1 MLRDEKGR
9 FVKKFQEGSTAEI
22 KPAGVKITNPKDNE
36 SDNEG
41 NNNKVGKK
49 INKEHIADILEFFR
63 LGLNYFTNK
72 EIGKL
77 AKDSTK
83 PGLEQVSDTTLS
95 VYGNYRD
102 LIGGQKSAAD
112 IRNSVSTPLTPDAAL
127 HHNTRLLAEIEA
139 QKSIAE
145 GLSDDE
151 ESQRKSIDR
160 AISANVQNQLNRSE
174 KANTNMKTLINHGQ
188 NLAGIEIDTLLNNV
202 EGVANTFLKDEE
214 LGLRKDVEKQR
225 YYQDKYDQALV
236 GKRVWHGYS
245 GNLTDD
251 EKRLKNIYNT
261 QGIDGITEYLE
272 KNPNLQKVWD
282 TLETKMN
289 NEIIRRQAALKGVDV
304 NIPEPAKSS
313 NYGIWGD
320 NVGYDWVNLRK
331 KGGNIKLIK
340 HTNKDKTE
348 SNKRIAKQFLENT
361 INQIHTYRQ
370 LIPKKSKKKY
380 QTGGNLPFVSFTP
393 VSVPES
399 SHYQEEQDDTEDLTT
414 KDILEILNDME
425 GLDSDREAIIHSLKY
440 FSLNDP
446 MDPLGLSPSTNIVYK
461 YATIINNIKKA
472 KNNKE
477 WFDKA
482 YEQLRENYAL
492 DELAVTK
499 DGYFIGVKEGDYEYI
514 SPYEVQNKA
523 KEGYSI
529 LTNSN
534 LLYLRNTDPNLAFET
549 ATIAQ
554 AASGISMQQITE
566 YLSETIKGLGSDRT
580 EYTVF
585 GGQQQD
591 VVNGLKQ
598 LQEAAKQ
605 LGQDL
610 SLSDLYEATILT
622 EHQKNQILQA
632 LTYLYQTLPT
642 NMKSLL
648 IAKGGSEEGALNLIN
663 NLIHSK
669 TSNVYKVDFSPKK
682 GSSSSS
688 SSKGSADSGTLS
700 LSPAQMLQQ
709 GFGER
714 ELVNI
719 QNGSST
725 ALQMYAIKM
734 PITRDGNNT
743 VGATTLED
751 ITTTEY
757 GGILD
762 FTNASI
768 GGQVIPF
775 EGRSNV
781 VVDGNRIYSMYL
793 PIDQAEYV
801 SNGNIVPDI
810 ALMDKL
816 NKVNAFIRNNNIT
829 DPQEINEIYVNEGL
843 PVFLNDNGTVIP
855 TQYRRFGVL
864 NGTVLDKAFG
874 NNFVRTSYLKELKD
888 DDIINNTLA
897 IMNKGRSE
905 KDRIEYDPRGF
916 FNFRSNSGNYD
927 SMYQGTVFI
936 PISNDVFLGIAG
948 SGETIDS
955 NDANWLE
962 AKQQQ
967 QRRTSTYIN
976 PGQLQ

>member
-1 MLRDEKGR
+1 MLRDKKGR
-9 FVKKFQEGSTAEI
+9 FVKKFREGGTAEV
-22 KPAGVKITNPKDNE
+22 KPAGVKIINSKDNE
-36 SDNEG
+36 SDENK
-41 NNNKVGKK
+41 NNKVTKK
-49 INKEHIADILEFFR
+49 INKEYIADTLELFR
-63 LGLNYFTNK
+63 FGLNYFTNK
-72 EIGKL
+72 KIGEL
-77 AKDSTK
+77 AEDSTK
-83 PGLEQVSDTTLS
+83 PVLEQVSDVTLP
-95 VYGNYRD
+95 VYGNYRS

-112 IRNSVSTPLTPDAAL
+112 IRNSVSTHLTSDGAL
-127 HHNTRLLAEIEA
+127 HQNMKLQAEIEA
-139 QKSIAE
+139 QKSITE

-151 ESQRKSIDR
+151 DFYRKSIDR
-160 AISANVQNQLNRSE
+160 ATNENIQNQLNRSE
-174 KANTNMKTLINHGQ
+174 KANTNMKTLINYGQ
-188 NLAGIEIDTLLNNV
+188 NLAGIEIDTLSSNV
-202 EGVANTFLKDEE
+202 
-214 LGLRKDVEKQR
+214 KDVVNPPLERRELRFRSLGEKQQN
-225 YYQDKYDQALV
+225 YQDYYDQTLV
-236 GKRVWHGYS
+236 DKQVWYGYS
-245 GNLTDD
+245 ENLTDD
-251 EKRLKNIYNT
+251 EKKLKDIYNT
-261 QGIDGITEYLE
+261 QGREGITKCLE
-272 KNPNLQKVWD
+272 ENPNLQEAWD
-282 TLETKMN
+282 TLNIKMN
-289 NEIIRRQAALKGVDV
+289 NEIIRRQVALKGVNV

-313 NYGIWGD
+313 DYGIWDD
-320 NVGYDWVNLRK
+320 NVGYNWGGFK
-331 KGGNIKLIK
+331 KGGKLIK
-340 HTNKDKTE
+340 HTNKDK
-348 SNKRIAKQFLENT
+348 QFLENT
-361 INQIHTYRQ
+361 INQKYTYRQ
-370 LIPKKSKKKY
+370 LIPKSKKKY

-393 VSVPES
+393 VSAPS
-399 SHYQEEQDDTEDLTT
+399 SNHYQEEQDDTEDLTN

-446 MDPLGLSPSTNIVYK
+446 MDPLGLSSSSNIVYK

-499 DGYFIGVKEGDYEYI
+499 EGYFIGVKEGDYEYI

-566 YLSETIKGLGSDRT
+566 YLNETIKGLGSDRT

-622 EHQKNQILQA
+622 EHQKNQIIQA

-669 TSNVYKVDFSPKK
+669 TSNVYKIDFSPKK

-688 SSKGSADSGTLS
+688 NSKGSADTGTLS

-816 NKVNAFIRNNNIT
+816 NKVNTIIRNNNIT
-829 DPQEINEIYVNEGL
+829 DPQKINEIYVNEGL
-843 PVFLNDNGTVIP
+843 PVFLNDDGTVIP

-874 NNFVRTSYLKELKD
+874 DNFVKTSYLKELKD